1 MDSSSNF
8 AEKEQWLRKRDRAR
22 RVDIFLLVM
31 QVVVLICGVQK
42 VVANYV
48 VAQSR
53 VTDRACCPY
62 RNSIAL
68 TSSSGS
74 LTFQLLL
81 GVAASLQQT

>member
-31 QVVVLICGVQK
+31 QVAVLICGVQK

-53 VTDRACCPY
+53 VTDRA
-62 RNSIAL
+62 
-68 TSSSGS
+68 
-74 LTFQLLL
+74 LL
-81 GVAASLQQT
+81 SLQK